1 MRIIGYVEH
10 PRLKITVFKMD
21 NKLSVK
27 FETGMLEQ
35 TYKYRT
41 QQGLEGIADIEKLVD
56 ADFTEKVEALFT
68 QMQKQS
74 YEAFERLLP
83 DEEEDEFESII

>member
-1 MRIIGYVEH
+1 MRIIGYLEH

-27 FETGMLEQ
+27 FETGMMEQ

-41 QQGLEGIADIEKLVD
+41 QQGLESITDIEKLVD
-56 ADFTEKVEALFT
+56 ADFTTKVEALFS
-68 QMQKQS
+68 QMQKES
-74 YEAFERLLP
+74 FAAYERLLP
-83 DEEEDEFESII
+83 DQEEDEFEAII

>member
-21 NKLSVK
+21 TRLSVK

-35 TYKYRT
+35 TYKFRL
-41 QQGLEGIADIEKLVD
+41 QQGLEGLADIQKLVD
-56 ADFTEKVEALFT
+56 DTFTAQVEDHFHT
-68 QMQKQS
+68 MQKVGMAA
-74 YEAFERLLP
+74 YERHIP
-83 DEEEDEFESII
+83 DEEENEFETII

>member
-1 MRIIGYVEH
+1 MRIIGYLEH

-56 ADFTEKVEALFT
+56 TDFTAKVETLFS

-74 YEAFERLLP
+74 FEAFERLLP
-83 DEEEDEFESII
+83 DEEEDEFEDII